1 MMRLIVSRS
10 TKKTELQDLSGD
22 PAGDL
27 LARRGRPAPGASS
40 FARRTSSIISN
51 RPGMLV
57 LGTLLVVAMSSTL
70 ILSNADVSRRPGDL
84 SLHEGASVSKFK
96 NVQGGGLEAH
106 LRSLVRNVETSGA
119 NVAQKLL
126 HPTVP
131 TLSPN
136 SLRRVPER
144 RPTDSPFMLTSFQP
158 EQVMHRLMD
167 DPYYLIDIPRDEH
180 PGVGPMIKDWKTI
193 SSYALLAG
201 AIMQGSAAAAF
212 QDPPNDTEKLDNIQ
226 KELKSLNKKIE
237 TANAEMSKTLT
248 DFQAVRSGIRDDLKQ
263 MSEKLTDVTLM
274 QQKTQERV
282 DFLGGDVAKLRTEV
296 ESLRN
301 RVQISTDRSSTALYG
316 PSETASNPA
325 SMGQIEMINNYA
337 NPVTVVVNR
346 RGYTLNP
353 NETRKSDPIPAGTFT
368 YEVLGIT
375 DQTVRSVGP
384 NQIFTVRVYNR

>member
-1 MMRLIVSRS
+1 MMQLIVSRS
-10 TKKTELQDLSGD
+10 TKKTDLQDHSGD

-27 LARRGRPAPGASS
+27 FARRDRPAPGAGS

-57 LGTLLVVAMSSTL
+57 LGTLLAVAMSSTL
-70 ILSNADVSRRPGDL
+70 ILSNADVSRRAGDL
-84 SLHEGASVSKFK
+84 SLHESAGVSKFK
-96 NVQGGGLEAH
+96 NVKGSGLEAH
-106 LRSLVRNVETSGA
+106 LRSMVKSVENTGA
-119 NVAQKLL
+119 NVAQKLM

-131 TLSPN
+131 TLAPN

-144 RPTDSPFMLTSFQP
+144 RPADSPFMLTSFQP

-167 DPYYLIDIPRDEH
+167 DPYYLIGIPRDEH

-212 QDPPNDTEKLDNIQ
+212 QDPPNDSEKLDNIQ
-226 KELKSLNKKIE
+226 KELKSLNRKIE
-237 TANAEMSKTLT
+237 NAGAEMTKAVT
-248 DFQAVRSGIRDDLKQ
+248 DFQAVRGGLREDLKQ
-263 MSEKLTDVTLM
+263 MSDKITDVTLM

-282 DFLGGDVAKLRTEV
+282 DLLGGDVAKLRTEV

-301 RVQISTDRSSTALYG
+301 RVQISTDRASLYNPNEATTST
-316 PSETASNPA
+316 TASL
-325 SMGQIEMINNYA
+325 GQVEMINNYA

-346 RGYTLNP
+346 RAYTLNP
-353 NETRKSDPIPAGTFT
+353 NETRKSDPIPAGTFS

-375 DQTVRSVGP
+375 DPAVRTVGP